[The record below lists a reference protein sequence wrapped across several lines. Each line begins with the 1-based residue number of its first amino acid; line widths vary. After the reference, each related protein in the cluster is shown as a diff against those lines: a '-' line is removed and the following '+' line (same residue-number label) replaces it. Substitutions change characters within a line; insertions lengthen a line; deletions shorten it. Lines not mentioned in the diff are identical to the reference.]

1 MHSIGSVLLENNVE
15 IGALCTIDA
24 GVSSITKIGEGSKLD
39 NQVHIAHN
47 VNIGSGTA
55 IAGNSAI
62 AGSTTIGK
70 NCTLAGCSAIVDNI
84 SLTDEVHITAMSL
97 ITKSIKQSGI
107 YSSGTP
113 FMKNSDWKKN
123 AVAFK
128 RLHNLKK

>member
-1 MHSIGSVLLENNVE
+1 MCTSSEISMLSTMAEHPASVQFFPIFVLP
-15 IGALCTIDA
+15 
-24 GVSSITKIGEGSKLD
+24 
-39 NQVHIAHN
+39 
-47 VNIGSGTA
+47 A

-62 AGSTTIGK
+62 AGSTKIGK

-84 SLTDEVHITAMSL
+84 EISDEVHITAMSL
-97 ITKSIKQSGI
+97 ITKSIKESGY

-128 RLHNLKK
+128 RLHGLINK